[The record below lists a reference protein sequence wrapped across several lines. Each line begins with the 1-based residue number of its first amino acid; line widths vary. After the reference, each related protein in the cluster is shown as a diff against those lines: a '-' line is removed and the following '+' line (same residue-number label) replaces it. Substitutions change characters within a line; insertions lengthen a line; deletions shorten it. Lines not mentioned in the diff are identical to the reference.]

1 MRPRRSSLEMDLQ
14 AEIRTLRDRLNNLEH
29 NLEVNTRSSKVL
41 YAILCGQKYI
51 LSFILKLFDFY
62 QILNKI
68 IISCII
74 FS

>member
-41 YAILCGQKYI
+41 YAILCGYVLMKTFKWLI
-51 LSFILKLFDFY
+51 
-62 QILNKI
+62 NK
-68 IISCII
+68 
-74 FS
+74 